1 MSSIPLTIPIR
12 KINSDTKFLSHFS
25 KKFSQVKQHL
35 TESLDY
41 LHRMLHTLNVTEETL
56 IRIQIIGDISYAWIL
71 IDQYTEVMRAS
82 IANPPYL
89 VINLRA
95 IFVKLSTALEIPL
108 LRINQAK
115 SDDLESV
122 SHYYSY
128 QLVDYVRR
136 VVEIIPKNIFRLITE
151 NIYEQTHSMKEMPT
165 RIEKSALREF
175 AQLNHRKCI
184 SSVAENVTSLTE
196 GILQMRKT
204 LVGVVEVDP
213 KELLE
218 DGIRMELRTNLHNVI
233 RRDLWF
239 TEQRQRV
246 DIKSNLESVIKSIDR
261 YRWSFEYVQDYL
273 HINGSNI
280 FEEEVSKS

>member
-1 MSSIPLTIPIR
+1 
-12 KINSDTKFLSHFS
+12 
-25 KKFSQVKQHL
+25 
-35 TESLDY
+35 
-41 LHRMLHTLNVTEETL
+41 MLHTLGVTDDTL

-71 IDQYTEVMRAS
+71 IDQYTEVMRQS
-82 IANPPYL
+82 IASPPYP

-115 SDDLESV
+115 SDDLQSV
-122 SHYYSY
+122 SHYYSH

-136 VVEIIPKNIFRLITE
+136 VVDIIPKNIFRLITE
-151 NIYEQTHSMKEMPT
+151 NIYEQTQAMKEMPP
-165 RIEKSALREF
+165 RVEKAALRDF
-175 AQLNHRKCI
+175 AQLNERKCI
-184 SSVAENVTSLTE
+184 SSVAENVTALTE

-218 DGIRMELRTNLHNVI
+218 EGIRQELRTYLHNVM

-239 TEQRQRV
+239 VEQRQPV
-246 DIKSNLESVIKSIDR
+246 DINSNLESVIKSIDR

-280 FEEEVSKS
+280 FEEEVI

>member
-1 MSSIPLTIPIR
+1 M
-12 KINSDTKFLSHFS
+12 
-25 KKFSQVKQHL
+25 KQHL

-41 LHRMLHTLNVTEETL
+41 LHQMLHTINVTEETL
-56 IRIQIIGDISYAWIL
+56 INIQIIGDISYAWIL
-71 IDQYTEVMRAS
+71 IDQYTDVMRES
-82 IANPPYL
+82 IADPPYL

-115 SDDLESV
+115 SEDLESV
-122 SHYYSY
+122 SHYYSFE
-128 QLVDYVRR
+128 LIDYVRR
-136 VVEIIPKNIFRLITE
+136 VVDIIPKNIFKLITE
-151 NIYEQTHSMKEMPT
+151 NIYEQTQAMKELPA
-165 RIEKSALREF
+165 RIEKAALRDF
-175 AQLNHRKCI
+175 AQLSHRKCI
-184 SSVAENVTSLTE
+184 SSVAENVTALTE

-204 LVGVVEVDP
+204 LVGVVELDA

-218 DGIRMELRTNLHNVI
+218 DGIRKELRVHLHNVI

-239 TEQRQRV
+239 AERQPV
-246 DIKSNLESVIKSIDR
+246 EMDKHLESVIKSVDR

-280 FEEEVSKS
+280 FEEEVSERERT